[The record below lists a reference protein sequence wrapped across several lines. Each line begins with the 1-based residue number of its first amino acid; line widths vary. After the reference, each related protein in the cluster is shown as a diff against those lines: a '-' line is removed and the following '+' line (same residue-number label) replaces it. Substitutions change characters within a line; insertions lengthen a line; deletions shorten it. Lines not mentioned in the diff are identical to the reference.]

1 MMVVIKVFFQSFFW
15 AKDGSFS
22 KDCFSG
28 ENFLIFYKNVRAWQS
43 GLLLNADQYITM
55 VIVITIKISTL
66 TTLTRLFWK
75 QIAWNFCF
83 QYFHFVILEI
93 STDQKF
99 TYKLHYHQVSNQTKS
114 NLGLVA
120 LCLYMLSSHR
130 YIGGEEVQTN
140 KR

>member
-1 MMVVIKVFFQSFFW
+1 MVVIKVFFQSFFW

-75 QIAWNFCF
+75 
-83 QYFHFVILEI
+83 
-93 STDQKF
+93 
-99 TYKLHYHQVSNQTKS
+99 
-114 NLGLVA
+114 
-120 LCLYMLSSHR
+120 
-130 YIGGEEVQTN
+130 
-140 KR
+140 